1 MIHHIEKG
9 SVEFWHINIGLFFG
23 GFVTFAVLYCMQ
35 PLLPL
40 YAREFHVTPMMAS
53 LVISV
58 TTALL
63 AVMMTFTAS
72 LSNAWG
78 RKGMMVCSLFGASFI
93 TIVSGLSVNFVML
106 LLCRAL
112 EGIVLAGIPA
122 IAMAYLGEEVA
133 PRHLGTAM
141 GIYISGNAIGGML
154 GRIAAG
160 VMTDL
165 SSWRIAILC
174 IGLVGLFCSWW
185 FWRYL
190 PSSTHFVAQPFSAR
204 EHLSGL
210 LQQLQDPGQLC
221 LYGVGFL
228 LMGSFVTLYSYLGYQ
243 LTEPPYNL
251 SQSLIGWI
259 FAIYIVG
266 SLGSSCLSSLADRY
280 AQHKILLLS
289 IALIGIGALITL
301 NASLIVKICGVALVT
316 FGFFG
321 GHAIAS
327 SWVGKRAAMGKAQA
341 SALYLFFY
349 YVGSS
354 VGNTAGGFFWSMNGW
369 DGVIMMIV
377 SFVLGNIL
385 LALLL
390 PAIPVR
396 PQK

>member
-1 MIHHIEKG
+1 MQYIEKG
-9 SVEFWHINIGLFFG
+9 SADFRRVNVGLFFG
-23 GFVTFAVLYCMQ
+23 GLVTFAVLYCTQ

-40 YAREFHVTPMMAS
+40 YTREFRVSPTTAS

-58 TTALL
+58 TSALL

-78 RKGMMVCSLFGASFI
+78 RKGMMVCSLFGASLL
-93 TIVSGLSVNFVML
+93 TMVSALSTNFVTL

-122 IAMAYLGEEVA
+122 IAMAYLGEEVD

-141 GIYISGNAIGGML
+141 GIYISGNAIGGMF
-154 GRIAAG
+154 GRIASG
-160 VMTDL
+160 VITDL
-165 SSWRIAILC
+165 SSWRIAIIC
-174 IGLVGLFCSWW
+174 VGLVGLFCSWW

-190 PSSTHFVAQPFSAR
+190 PSSSHFVAQPFSVR
-204 EHLSGL
+204 EHLDGL
-210 LQQLQDPGQLC
+210 MQQMQDPAQLC
-221 LYGVGFL
+221 LYGVAFL

-243 LTEPPYNL
+243 LIEPPYNL
-251 SQSLIGWI
+251 SQGLIGWI

-266 SLGSSCLSSLADRY
+266 SFGSSSLSSLADRWSR
-280 AQHKILLLS
+280 QKVLLLS
-289 IALIGIGALITL
+289 IALIGVGAIVTL
-301 NASLIVKICGVALVT
+301 NASLVIKVFGVALVT

-327 SWVGKRAAMGKAQA
+327 GWVGKQAGMRKAQA

-369 DGVIMMIV
+369 VGVIMMIV
-377 SFVLGNIL
+377 TFVLGNLL

-390 PAIPVR
+390 PVIPV
-396 PQK
+396 QTQG